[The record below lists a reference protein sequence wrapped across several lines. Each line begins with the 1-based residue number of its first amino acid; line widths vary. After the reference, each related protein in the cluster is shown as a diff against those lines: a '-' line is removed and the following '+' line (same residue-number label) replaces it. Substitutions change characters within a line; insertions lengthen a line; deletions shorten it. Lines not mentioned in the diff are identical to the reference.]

1 MNMYELTVP
10 QFINIL
16 TQVGRWLDKAQAFA
30 EQKKFN
36 PDVLLGS
43 RLAPDQFPFTRQVQ
57 ILSDH
62 TKNGAARLA
71 GVEPPKFE
79 DNETTLAEVRARIA
93 KTIEYLNTFK
103 PEQFQGAAERDI
115 TIPTRTT
122 PKHMVGSHYL
132 VQFCLPNMYFHAA
145 TAYAILRHNGV
156 ELGKADFLG
165 TVAFRDA

>member
-16 TQVGRWLDKAQAFA
+16 TQVGRWLDKAQAYA
-30 EQKKFN
+30 EQKNFS
-36 PDVLLGS
+36 PDVLLNA

-57 ILSDH
+57 ILSDT
-62 TKNGAARLA
+62 TKNGSARLA

-79 DNETTLAEVRARIA
+79 DNETTLDEVRARIT

-103 PEQFQGAAERDI
+103 PEQFQGAAERTI
-115 TIPTRTT
+115 TIPLRGTS
-122 PKHMVGSHYL
+122 KKMVGSEFL
-132 VQFCLPNMYFHAA
+132 VQFSLPNMYFHAT

-156 ELGKADFLG
+156 DLGKGDFLG